1 MSGQARKSP
10 VWRMVSP
17 VGSRRRNM
25 TEPGQWLAS
34 TAVTFT
40 TAERGLRLTVL
51 HITLFRTGGRRAIFR
66 AIQPTTGG
74 RKTLPEIAN
83 ACMIFSTKK
92 VLYRL
97 GRLSHWK
104 MNEHSCPPSLILEW
118 GTNSGTGFSI
128 WEGCN
133 NTLSC
138 SLARKIGAMHVFD
151 K

>member
-1 MSGQARKSP
+1 
-10 VWRMVSP
+10 
-17 VGSRRRNM
+17 
-25 TEPGQWLAS
+25 
-34 TAVTFT
+34 
-40 TAERGLRLTVL
+40 
-51 HITLFRTGGRRAIFR
+51 
-66 AIQPTTGG
+66 
-74 RKTLPEIAN
+74 
-83 ACMIFSTKK
+83 MIFSTKK

-104 MNEHSCPPSLILEW
+104 MYEHSCTPSLILEW
-118 GTNSGTGFSI
+118 GTNSGTGTGFSI